1 VLEGEAVNPKRP
13 AVVNPVAWMW
23 KNEYGARSF
32 YTSLG
37 HPGDMGLEP
46 VQRLLVN
53 AMHELLGRKVKKWT
67 GSLAIDVPYRGMV
80 KTGA

>member
-1 VLEGEAVNPKRP
+1 
-13 AVVNPVAWMW
+13 
-23 KNEYGARSF
+23 
-32 YTSLG
+32 
-37 HPGDMGLEP
+37 MGLEP